1 MLPGEFRGRPVGVG
15 SREAEGRLR
24 GADKLGGDCTGNAI
38 PI

>member
-24 GADKLGGDCTGNAI
+24 EADKVRGGGTGNAI
-38 PI
+38 LI